1 MSRHN
6 YNKRLTMENNSQAP
20 RWFSV
25 CAVLALVWN
34 LLGLLAFISHLML
47 TPEIIAQFP
56 PEQQPLYQNIPVWV
70 TAAFAL
76 AVIGGCL
83 GCVLLIMRNSL
94 AKIVLILSLLGV
106 IVQNIYSFFI
116 IDTIAVAGPSSAV
129 MPILVII
136 IAMALILMANKGQ
149 QNHWLN

>member
-1 MSRHN
+1 
-6 YNKRLTMENNSQAP
+6 MENNSQAP

-116 IDTIAVAGPSSAV
+116 IDTIAVAGPASAV
-129 MPILVII
+129 MPILVIV

>member
-1 MSRHN
+1 
-6 YNKRLTMENNSQAP
+6 MENNSQAP

>member
-1 MSRHN
+1 
-6 YNKRLTMENNSQAP
+6 MENNSQAP

-56 PEQQPLYQNIPVWV
+56 PEQQPLYQNIPLWV